1 MDLIINIP
9 RSAASIEASHITDGF
24 KIRRLAID
32 HHIPLIT
39 NLQIAQLMLQ
49 CLAKLHG
56 KDVPVRHFGL
66 ILNWQDWHNIKDNL
80 IRNKVTFIID
90 PYIRFKGQ
98 KGEQATLFIVD
109 PSLNGIELKSF
120 KEKEMIFFS

>member
-1 MDLIINIP
+1 MRQNLNKYFLCCFLFIIHKKKSKKYNIV
-9 RSAASIEASHITDGF
+9 D
-24 KIRRLAID
+24 
-32 HHIPLIT
+32 
-39 NLQIAQLMLQ
+39 
-49 CLAKLHG
+49 G

>member
-1 MDLIINIP
+1 MPVGARASVSSWCLSCEVQDNVWGP
-9 RSAASIEASHITDGF
+9 R
-24 KIRRLAID
+24 
-32 HHIPLIT
+32 
-39 NLQIAQLMLQ
+39 
-49 CLAKLHG
+49 
-56 KDVPVRHFGL
+56 
-66 ILNWQDWHNIKDNL
+66 WY
-80 IRNKVTFIID
+80 TFIID